1 MLLVL
6 VWKGIRQN
14 MISTSDFKNG
24 LTIIYDNTL
33 YKIIY
38 FQHVKPGKGGAFVRT
53 KLKNL
58 DSGATIDKTFRSGE
72 KMERAILET
81 KKMQFL
87 YKDDYYNF
95 MDMESYEQIQLT
107 EEQVSG
113 EKDYFLEN
121 MELSV
126 VYHKERPISIELP
139 IFIEAEVLDTE
150 PGIKGDTVGT
160 SYKPAIIQT
169 GGKVLVPLFINNG
182 DRVKIDTRTGE
193 YITRV

>member
-1 MLLVL
+1 
-6 VWKGIRQN
+6 

-33 YKIIY
+33 YKILY

-53 KLKNL
+53 KLKDL
-58 DSGATIDKTFRSGE
+58 DSGATIDKTFRAGE
-72 KMERAILET
+72 KMENAILET

-95 MDMESYEQIQLT
+95 MDMESYEQIQLS

-113 EKDYFLEN
+113 EKNYFLEN
-121 MELSV
+121 MELAV
-126 VYHKERPISIELP
+126 VYHDGRPISIELP

>member
-1 MLLVL
+1 
-6 VWKGIRQN
+6 

-33 YKIIY
+33 YKILY

-58 DSGATIDKTFRSGE
+58 DTGATQDKTFRAGE
-72 KMERAILET
+72 KMEQAILET

-87 YKDDYYNF
+87 YKDEHYNF
-95 MDMESYEQIQLT
+95 MDMANYEQIQLS
-107 EEQVSG
+107 EDQVSD

-126 VYHKERPISIELP
+126 VYHNDRPISIELP
-139 IFIEAEVLDTE
+139 IFIEASVVETE

-160 SYKPAIIQT
+160 SFKPAKIET
-169 GGKVLVPLFINNG
+169 GAKVQVPLFINDG
-182 DRVKIDTRTGE
+182 DRIKIDTRTGE

>member
-1 MLLVL
+1 
-6 VWKGIRQN
+6 

-24 LTIIYDNTL
+24 LTIIYDNKL
-33 YKIIY
+33 YKILY

-53 KLKNL
+53 KLKDL
-58 DSGATIDKTFRSGE
+58 DSGSTIDKTFRAGE
-72 KMERAILET
+72 KMEHAILET

-95 MDMESYEQIQLT
+95 MDMESYEQIQLS
-107 EEQVSG
+107 EEQISS

-126 VYHKERPISIELP
+126 VYHDGRPISIELP

-160 SYKPAIIQT
+160 SFKPAIIQT

-193 YITRV
+193 YITRI

>member
-1 MLLVL
+1 
-6 VWKGIRQN
+6 

-33 YKIIY
+33 YKILY

-58 DSGATIDKTFRSGE
+58 DSGATLDKTFRAGE
-72 KMERAILET
+72 KMEQAILET

-87 YKDDYYNF
+87 YKDEHYNF
-95 MDMESYEQIQLT
+95 MDMANYEQIQLS
-107 EEQVSG
+107 EDQVSD

-126 VYHKERPISIELP
+126 VYHNERPISIELP
-139 IFIEAEVLDTE
+139 IFIEASVVETE
-150 PGIKGDTVGT
+150 PGIKGDTIGT
-160 SYKPAIIQT
+160 SFKPAKIET
-169 GGKVLVPLFINNG
+169 GAKVQVPLFINDG
-182 DRVKIDTRTGE
+182 DRIKIDTRTGE

>member
-1 MLLVL
+1 
-6 VWKGIRQN
+6 

-33 YKIIY
+33 YKILY

-53 KLKNL
+53 RLKNL
-58 DSGATIDKTFRSGE
+58 DSGATLDKTFRAGE
-72 KMERAILET
+72 KMEQAILET

-87 YKDDYYNF
+87 YKDEHYNF
-95 MDMESYEQIQLT
+95 MDMANYEQIQLS
-107 EEQVSG
+107 EDQVSD

-126 VYHKERPISIELP
+126 VYHNDRPISIELP
-139 IFIEAEVLDTE
+139 IFIEASVVETE

-160 SYKPAIIQT
+160 SFKPAKIET
-169 GGKVLVPLFINNG
+169 GAKVQVPLFINDG

>member
-1 MLLVL
+1 
-6 VWKGIRQN
+6 

-33 YKIIY
+33 YKIMY

-53 KLKNL
+53 KLKDL
-58 DSGATIDKTFRSGE
+58 DTGATLDKTFRAGE

-87 YKDDYYNF
+87 YKDQHYNF
-95 MDMESYEQIQLT
+95 MDMANYEQIQLS
-107 EEQVSG
+107 EDQVSD

-126 VYHKERPISIELP
+126 VYHDGRPISIELP
-139 IFIEAEVLDTE
+139 IFIEASVVETE

-160 SYKPAIIQT
+160 SFKPARIET
-169 GGKVLVPLFINNG
+169 GAKVQVPLFINNG
-182 DRVKIDTRTGE
+182 DRIKIDTRTGE